1 MAGPEGGPTRTH
13 VLVSM
18 TEKAAG
24 AMSFDRLLVAGL
36 LAALMLTLLLST
48 VLAWNGD
55 KELAQIV
62 LSYYKDLSL
71 ILAGALANSV
81 RHGGRERSTDAA

>member
-1 MAGPEGGPTRTH
+1 MEPDERRPH

-36 LAALMLTLLLST
+36 LASLMLILVLAT
-48 VLAWNGD
+48 VLAFCGD
-55 KELAQIV
+55 KEASLLV
-62 LSYYKDLSL
+62 LGFYKDLAL

-81 RHGGRERSTDAA
+81 RPGQRERSTDA